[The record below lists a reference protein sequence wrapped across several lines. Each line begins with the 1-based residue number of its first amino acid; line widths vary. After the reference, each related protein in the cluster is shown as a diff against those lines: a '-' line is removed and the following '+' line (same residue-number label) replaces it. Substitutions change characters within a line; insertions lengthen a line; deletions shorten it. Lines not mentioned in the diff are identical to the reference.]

1 MQVILEFEWSLHSV
15 LFKVKDPLPVE
26 KQSKVVYRIPY
37 CFGKAYTGNAGE
49 GLRPG

>member
-26 KQSKVVYRIPY
+26 KQSKVVYIPDPLLLWQ
-37 CFGKAYTGNAGE
+37 
-49 GLRPG
+49 GLHW